1 MSLINRLVL
10 LLLPI
15 IPKPIVGIFSKPYIA
30 GDSLDDAC
38 ECVKKLNVQG
48 IMATMD
54 LLGESA
60 RHEEDCQS
68 AVEEYFRILD
78 KIDREKLDCNIS
90 LKPTQLGLL
99 FDKDLC
105 LRNTRAIAKKA
116 REYNNFVRID
126 MEDSSCTSDTIEI
139 YSRLRE
145 DFDNVGIAIQA
156 YLRRSLSDVNNLVEK
171 KSNFRLCKGIY
182 IESRDIA
189 YKDPDII
196 NNNFA
201 FLIEKALKADS
212 YVGIATHDEKVIWH
226 AQRIIDQLDLDTER
240 YEFQML
246 LGVRE
251 DLCSILVKAGHRMRT
266 YVPYG
271 KRWYAYCMRRLKENP
286 QIAVYTLKALVGL
299 K

>member
-1 MSLINRLVL
+1 MSRIANRRLQN
-10 LLLPI
+10 
-15 IPKPIVGIFSKPYIA
+15 IFGYW
-30 GDSLDDAC
+30 
-38 ECVKKLNVQG
+38 N
-48 IMATMD
+48 
-54 LLGESA
+54 
-60 RHEEDCQS
+60 
-68 AVEEYFRILD
+68 
-78 KIDREKLDCNIS
+78 REKLDCNIS

-105 LRNTRAIAKKA
+105 FRNIRAIVEKA
-116 REYNNFVRID
+116 LDHNNFVRID

-139 YSRLRE
+139 FSRLRE
-145 DFDNVGIAIQA
+145 DFDNVGIAIQV
-156 YLRRSLSDVNNLVEK
+156 YLRRSMSDIQNLVK
-171 KSNFRLCKGIY
+171 KKTNFRLCKGIY

-201 FLIEKALKADS
+201 FLIEKALKAGS

-226 AQRIIDQLDLDTER
+226 TLRIVDQLDLGTKQ

-246 LGVRE
+246 LGVGE
-251 DLCSILVKAGHRMRT
+251 DLCRLLIQAGHRMRI

-271 KRWYAYCMRRLKENP
+271 ERWYAYCMRRLKENP
-286 QIAVYTLKALVGL
+286 QIAVYTLKALIGL